1 MNSIFTNKKLEKI
14 MLIISA
20 IFFLWIST
28 FGLAY
33 HMNEMKTGVAD
44 NSCLFSTSSNG
55 GCAMNLSEHIT
66 LWKEM
71 ITGLPQ
77 NIVGL
82 INALILVILLAI
94 TIIFWHNFLSLLS
107 RRIASQFKLYI
118 KQHPQ
123 IKLFNYL
130 GEVFSSGILNTKKY
144 KLAII

>member
-1 MNSIFTNKKLEKI
+1 MNSIFNNKKLGGI

-28 FGLAY
+28 FGLVY
-33 HMNEMKTGVAD
+33 HMNEMKAGVAD
-44 NSCLFSTSSNG
+44 NSCLFSISSNG
-55 GCAMNLSEHIT
+55 ECAMNLSEHIT
-66 LWKEM
+66 LWQEM

-94 TIIFWHNFLSLLS
+94 TIIFWQNSLSLFS
-107 RRIASQFKLYI
+107 RRISSRYRLYI

-123 IKLFNYL
+123 INLFNYL
-130 GEVFSSGILNTKKY
+130 GEVFSSGILNTKIYETIK
-144 KLAII
+144 I